1 MVGRIDWAKHS
12 LLSCPVL
19 DKFIKIFVLKLMKIN
34 LARPKTEL
42 GLIKE
47 VFADVKESLR
57 SKV

>member
-1 MVGRIDWAKHS
+1 
-12 LLSCPVL
+12 
-19 DKFIKIFVLKLMKIN
+19 MKIN